1 MSNILFVKVKS
12 QYDAMGNYVDEIAR
26 AFQRLGHCVNII
38 DLMDKNAAQK
48 MYALAGKIDILFS
61 FNATLVEMQ
70 QIKQLFRGAEF
81 VTYLCDHPLFHKS
94 RIDQIGNDYVVF
106 TCDQRHEQYI
116 RHYYPNIKNV
126 FFIPLSGSVA
136 EKKIPYKEQTIE
148 VVFTGSYQKP
158 EMVMERLESKFQG
171 SLYQFAMDMKQSIVS
186 DPTQDL
192 EQCLKGTLNRF
203 GIEVS
208 DAEFAELAYEYRD
221 IDQYARVYYRD
232 RMIRSL
238 TENGRSIH
246 VYGNGWNEFEG
257 EGKEYLIIE
266 NGDSK
271 AALDAVADAK
281 ISINIMPW
289 FKAGFQERIATAM
302 LSGTISVT
310 DSSSYI
316 EEHFQDG
323 RELVLYDLQNLNAL
337 PEKINW
343 LLSHED
349 EAEKIAKA
357 GEKVAENSLTWQCRT
372 EEMLSN
378 INLNDYRKML

>member
-1 MSNILFVKVKS
+1 
-12 QYDAMGNYVDEIAR
+12 
-26 AFQRLGHCVNII
+26 
-38 DLMDKNAAQK
+38 
-48 MYALAGKIDILFS
+48 
-61 FNATLVEMQ
+61 
-70 QIKQLFRGAEF
+70 
-81 VTYLCDHPLFHKS
+81 
-94 RIDQIGNDYVVF
+94 
-106 TCDQRHEQYI
+106 
-116 RHYYPNIKNV
+116 
-126 FFIPLSGSVA
+126 
-136 EKKIPYKEQTIE
+136 
-148 VVFTGSYQKP
+148 
-158 EMVMERLESKFQG
+158 MERLESKFQG
-171 SLYQFAMDMKQSIVS
+171 SLYRFAMDMKQSIVS
-186 DPTQDL
+186 DPAQDL
-192 EQCLKGTLNRF
+192 EQCLKRTLNRF

-238 TENGRSIH
+238 IKKRIFIH
-246 VYGNGWNEFEG
+246 VYGNGWDEFEG

-266 NGDSK
+266 NGDPK
-271 AALDAVADAK
+271 AALSAVADAK

-302 LSGTISVT
+302 LSGTVSVT

-316 EEHFQDG
+316 EEHFQNG
-323 RELVLYDLQNLNAL
+323 RELVLYDLQNLNVL

-357 GEKVAENSLTWQCRT
+357 GEKSAQNSLTWQCRA

-378 INLNDYRKML
+378 MKLNKYK